1 MASPTPTQSPAPPQP
16 SPPRRR
22 AVGARLAVAAVTL
35 LVALGLAEAALAV
48 WTSRATP
55 ALYRL
60 DDRLGWT
67 HAPRVDR
74 LVAVEGG
81 GTARFCTD
89 ARGLR
94 ATPHADARPAGRRRV
109 LFVGDSFT
117 EGSQVADDE
126 LFSRRLER
134 ELPGVECWN
143 AGVGGYSTVQVL
155 LALPDQLAAWQPDVV
170 VLTVYDNDL
179 QDNLMPY
186 FAGLGPRPCA
196 QLDGGVVR
204 VVPQPPAGTFE
215 RFLMPAPGALWL
227 YEHSALYRTLHKH
240 LWLPSRA
247 NALHA
252 LEGAERAALPLA
264 DQRTAMAQLLRQLA
278 AAVRAQGAKLVVAAI
293 PTREQAKAGT
303 CELHD
308 WLAAQCLDVQAPF
321 RSLLPE
327 LARAG
332 AANAYFAFDIHLTA
346 TGHAAVAEGLLSIL
360 REAVK

>member
-1 MASPTPTQSPAPPQP
+1 MPSP
-16 SPPRRR
+16 PPRRR
-22 AVGARLAVAAVTL
+22 SAGVRLAAAAGAL

-48 WTSRATP
+48 WTGRVTP

-60 DDRLGWT
+60 DDRLGWV
-67 HAPRVDR
+67 HAPGVDR
-74 LVAVEGG
+74 TVAVEGG
-81 GTARFCTD
+81 GTARFRTD

-94 ATPHADARPAGRRRV
+94 ATPHADERAADRRRV

-117 EGSQVADDE
+117 EGSQVEEDE

-134 ELPGVECWN
+134 QLPGVECWN
-143 AGVGGYSTVQVL
+143 AGVGGYSTLQSL
-155 LALPDQLAAWQPDVV
+155 LALPDQLEAWRPDVV

-196 QLDGGVVR
+196 RLVGAAVQIEPEAPV
-204 VVPQPPAGTFE
+204 GTFE

-240 LWLPSRA
+240 LFLPARGR
-247 NALHA
+247 ALHE
-252 LEGAERAALPLA
+252 LETSERAGLPVA
-264 DQRTAMAQLLRQLA
+264 DQRMVMACLLQQLA
-278 AAVRAQGAKLVVAAI
+278 GTVRAQRARLVVAAI
-293 PTREQAKAGT
+293 PTREQAAAGA

>member
-1 MASPTPTQSPAPPQP
+1 M
-16 SPPRRR
+16 
-22 AVGARLAVAAVTL
+22 AAVTL

-117 EGSQVADDE
+117 EGSQVEEDE

-134 ELPGVECWN
+134 ALPGVECWN

-155 LALPDQLAAWQPDVV
+155 LALPDQLEAWQPDVV

-186 FAGLGPRPCA
+186 FAGLGPRPYA
-196 QLDGGVVR
+196 RVDGNAV
-204 VVPQPPAGTFE
+204 QIETEAPAGAFE

-240 LWLPSRA
+240 LFLPA
-247 NALHA
+247 KGQALHE
-252 LEGAERAALPLA
+252 LETSERAALPVP
-264 DQRTAMAQLLRQLA
+264 DQRAVMACLLQQFA
-278 AAVRAQGAKLVVAAI
+278 AAVRAQGSRLLVAAI
-293 PTREQAKAGT
+293 PTREQAAAGK

-346 TGHAAVAEGLLSIL
+346 AGHAAVAEGLQSIV